1 MQYSG
6 IGPGGIDLVITFRI
20 HPDPRFQRQG
30 SNLFCEQTVDIW
42 NLILG
47 SQITVR
53 DPLGNTLALTIPARS
68 QPGTTFRLKGR
79 GLAQRSGSPGDLM
92 VRLQARIP
100 DQISEQLL
108 EQIKQETGQ

>member
-1 MQYSG
+1 VVTY
-6 IGPGGIDLVITFRI
+6 RI
-20 HPDPRFQRQG
+20 KPDTAFQRQG
-30 SNLFCEQTVDIW
+30 DDLHIDVSVSIW

-47 SQITVR
+47 SQLTVR

-79 GLAQRSGSPGDLM
+79 GLAQRSSPPGDFM

-100 DQISEQLL
+100 DQISDELL